1 MGSSRCWRSLGQGGR
16 LVGPGERIRGWE
28 AAMESRWRHLQR
40 EGGKDAQSTEVPGMR
55 QWEEPGGTPILYVT
69 E

>member
-1 MGSSRCWRSLGQGGR
+1 M
-16 LVGPGERIRGWE
+16 GPGERIRGWE